1 VSSTKVVVARGI
13 LLLAVAALTASWL
26 IGAVALFF
34 LARMA
39 GHYFEAQAH
48 G

>member
-13 LLLAVAALTASWL
+13 LLLAVAALTPSWL
-26 IGAVALFF
+26 IGAAALFF

-39 GHYFEAQAH
+39 GRHFEAQTH